1 VFISVSLL
9 WIPGRSDIPGNET
22 AADQVAKQATS
33 QDFVGPE
40 HVLGIPTEMVRS
52 PTMGQST
59 TAERQTRVSF
69 PSSTDVS

>member
-1 VFISVSLL
+1 MFISVRLL
-9 WIPGRSDIPGNET
+9 WIPGHSDIPGNET